1 MDVTTARTRGPATA
15 QFEDGLGR
23 RHHADG
29 NNGEPLEILVLRD
42 ELVAA
47 PGFKEEALRDQVA
60 RLATFRHASFGHV
73 RKVSRLTTPEGGI
86 AITSDRIAGLRL
98 SEVVDAAEKRQ
109 SLLDMRTALWLTGQ
123 LVSAV
128 AALHERGPEAFHGA
142 IAPERIVIT
151 PDARLVVVEH
161 VLGAA
166 VSQLWLQ
173 PSQYWKRYRIA
184 LPPALRGAAFDRRT
198 DVMQI
203 GAVAL
208 ALVLGHAL
216 GNDFPEHIGGTAAG
230 TATLS
235 AEAAL
240 ELLPDDVRSWLSRAL
255 QCDSEKSFASAI
267 EARDEFDR
275 LLKGIVPLGASDA
288 FKVFMA
294 AHVEPPHEAAPAAL
308 RDVAGSERTRPTNWP
323 ARLRDVAGSE
333 RTRPTTD
340 HDESLES
347 VEKAS
352 VPRRIIFGRQR
363 VIAAVII
370 LVLIASVSA
379 FAARRYM
386 RAPVFAPSTTG
397 RLVVNT
403 NPPGI
408 VIAIDGEPRGTSPL
422 RLELASG
429 EHVVEV
435 VLSDGGRRT
444 IPVHVT
450 AGSEV
455 AHFIDVPQAVTS
467 AGQLQIRTE
476 PSGARVIV
484 DGEPRGTSPAMVD
497 GLAPGVHKVTIEGAL
512 GSVSEEVTVQA
523 GAVASLVVPLN
534 GPSGVPVSGWIGVA
548 APAEVQLYENG
559 RLLGSSR
566 TDRIMALTGKH
577 DLEIANDAL
586 GFRVTRSVTVTPGRV
601 TTLALDWPA
610 GSMALNALPW
620 ADVWI
625 DGQRIGETPIGNL
638 SLPIGPH
645 EVVFRHPELGEQRFD
660 AVVTLK
666 GPVRLSA
673 DLRKK

>member
-29 NNGEPLEILVLRD
+29 DNGEPLEILALRD

-73 RKVSRLTTPEGGI
+73 RKVARLTTREGGI
-86 AITSDRIAGLRL
+86 AITSDRITGLRL
-98 SEVVDAAEKRQ
+98 SEVMDAAEKRQ

-240 ELLPDDVRSWLSRAL
+240 ELLPDDVRSWLSPAL

-288 FKVFMA
+288 FKAFMA
-294 AHVEPPHEAAPAAL
+294 AHVAPPQEAAPPETAL
-308 RDVAGSERTRPTNWP
+308 RWP
-323 ARLRDVAGSE
+323 ERLRAAAGSE

-347 VEKAS
+347 EQEAS

-370 LVLIASVSA
+370 LVLIASVST

-386 RAPVFAPSTTG
+386 RAPVVAPSTTG

-408 VIAIDGEPRGTSPL
+408 MIAIDGEPRGTSPL

-429 EHVVEV
+429 DHVVD
-435 VLSDGGRRT
+435 VLSDSGRRT
-444 IPVHVT
+444 IPVTVT

-455 AHFIDVPQAVTS
+455 AHFIDMPQAVTS

-484 DGEPRGTSPAMVD
+484 DGEPRGLSPATID

-566 TDRIMALTGKH
+566 TDRIMALAGKH

-625 DGQRIGETPIGNL
+625 DGQRIGETPVGNL
-638 SLPIGPH
+638 TLPIGPH

-660 AVVTLK
+660 AIVTLK
-666 GPVRLSA
+666 GPARLSA